1 MSPQQVSV
9 DERSIEESLS
19 AQSVGVPVRER
30 HQDLLR
36 C

>member
-9 DERSIEESLS
+9 DELRIEESLC

-30 HQDLLR
+30 RQD
-36 C
+36 